1 MAGARCAAV
10 LAVLGRA
17 VLGRAA
23 LARPPNILYI
33 LADDLGYGDVSWN
46 NPDMH
51 TPALQRLAE
60 AGVVLDQFY
69 AQVSR
74 YIYTIYNV
82 HNIY

>member
-1 MAGARCAAV
+1 M

-60 AGVVLDQFY
+60 ARVVLDQFY